1 MRKTRM
7 CSGRVRALESVAEP
21 SYPARPG
28 YPSMP
33 TITPRCPGWSQKGLA
48 EAEERGGTGEDE
60 GVVT

>member
-1 MRKTRM
+1 MRKARM
-7 CSGRVRALESVAEP
+7 CSGRASALESVVEP

-28 YPSMP
+28 YTSIP

-48 EAEERGGTGEDE
+48 KAGTEE